1 MFPFDLMSNGI
12 SRGIWV
18 AIHKNKPYL
27 RASFDRHIFSPFYLC
42 SEMRYNYVEDQE
54 VWLKNIRPQ
63 CSYLG
68 IDVLH
73 L

>member
-1 MFPFDLMSNGI
+1 MLTFDLMSNGI

-42 SEMRYNYVEDQE
+42 SEMRYNYVEAHE
-54 VWLKNIRPQ
+54 ICRTFTFK
-63 CSYLG
+63 YLHQF
-68 IDVLH
+68 LH
-73 L
+73 